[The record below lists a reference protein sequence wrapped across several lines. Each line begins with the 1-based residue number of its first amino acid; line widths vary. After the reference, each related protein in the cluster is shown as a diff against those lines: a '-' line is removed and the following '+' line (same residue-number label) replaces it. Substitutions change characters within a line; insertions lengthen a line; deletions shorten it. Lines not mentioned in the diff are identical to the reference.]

1 VPSLIQQR
9 MAIDRQRIIAL
20 VMSGLAVLY
29 LGLTVFILIS
39 SLGSPPPS
47 LLLNGTLSVV
57 WTAGGVWSY
66 LDARKKLR
74 AFEAEHGVGAGK
86 QKPVR

>member
-9 MAIDRQRIIAL
+9 MAIDRQRLYARVTLGLGVLWMISTVFTLARWGDSWLVAL
-20 VMSGLAVLY
+20 ICSVFVAVL
-29 LGLTVFILIS
+29 G
-39 SLGSPPPS
+39 
-47 LLLNGTLSVV
+47 
-57 WTAGGVWSY
+57 TAGGAWSY

-74 AFEAEHGVGAGK
+74 AFEAEHGIGAGK